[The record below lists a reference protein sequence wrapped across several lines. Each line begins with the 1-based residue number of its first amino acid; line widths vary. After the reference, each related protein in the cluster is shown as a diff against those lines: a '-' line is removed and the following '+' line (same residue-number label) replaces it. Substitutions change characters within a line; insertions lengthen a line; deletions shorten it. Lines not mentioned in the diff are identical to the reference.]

1 MKGRLRQYLSVS
13 GSALLLGAVLTVG
26 AIAVV
31 FGGEHALSRTEF
43 CVSCHSQTYPYEE
56 LKKSS
61 HYGALGADPGCKD
74 RHVPQGLGNFHLALW
89 THTYDG
95 IRAVLAEMKYDYSPI
110 EKFNERRPIMA
121 HYARMSLKN
130 WDSVTCREC
139 HKNTK
144 PPGASAKAAH
154 KKMETEGATCIDCH
168 QNLVHKKVP
177 ESDLNASRV
186 QGVMALKEVQKQ
198 TEDKDEKD

>member
-1 MKGRLRQYLSVS
+1 MAGKLRQYLRVS
-13 GSALLLGAVLTVG
+13 GGSLLIGALLAIG
-26 AIAVV
+26 AITVV

-74 RHVPQGLGNFHLALW
+74 CHVPQGLGNFHLALW

-95 IRAVLAEMKYDYSPI
+95 IRAVLAEMKYDYSTI

-121 HYARMSLKN
+121 HYARMSIKN
-130 WDSVTCREC
+130 WDSVTCRDC

-144 PPGASAKAAH
+144 PPGASAKVAH
-154 KKMETEGATCIDCH
+154 QKMETEGATCIDCH
-168 QNLVHKKVP
+168 QNLVHKQVP
-177 ESDLNASRV
+177 ESDLNASLA
-186 QGVMALKEVQKQ
+186 QGMMVLKETSKK
-198 TEDKDEKD
+198 TEEKED